1 MALNSSN
8 FQILVNAVLD
18 AKNIQA
24 QLDKISQK
32 YATMK
37 VGIDVDTSKLN
48 SALSGLKGL
57 KVGFE
62 DTSTSAEK
70 TSQSIGDIFAKVSKF
85 GGVTLV
91 INELRQS
98 LMEGVDAV
106 RELDAAVTEYKK
118 VSDLTDEGMKSFVS
132 TAREMGLEVG
142 KSATEF
148 IEAGTQ
154 FKKMGYSDQESLQ
167 LGKVAT
173 MFQNIADTAI
183 SAGDSASFVNSQ
195 MKAFNMT
202 AEDAQHIIDVTNEVA
217 NNMAVGTND
226 LAKGLTVAGAGLSV
240 LGNDFEQS
248 IALITSG
255 TEILTGRS
263 VQVARGLTTIGNNI
277 AKAANEAGELSFK
290 VQGVTKSIDLFDKST
305 GEMKSTYQVFQ
316 DLKSS
321 WDDMS
326 QAEKQSLGLA
336 LAGKNQFSVFNSVML
351 NLNSATEAYK
361 IALDSQ
367 GSALK
372 ENARYLDSIQGKV
385 SQFTSE
391 LEKFWTEGISSD
403 SVKRLV
409 EFGTQVLKLI
419 NDLGGMPTVLT
430 AITGAFITLNGHK
443 VPEMIAKI
451 STNVLDMI
459 AKFDYAYAATGSLA
473 QGFTAMAGAGSLLT
487 ASLGAVSLVVT
498 GLVAA
503 YGYYNTQQEN
513 ARRAA
518 EQAGS
523 SFEDERKNL
532 YNLRLEYIN
541 AKDAASNEDEDK
553 QKLKST
559 ISKLAKAYGVEEEA
573 LSNLNGTRAEGLD
586 LLSKENAEKSQD
598 FLNRNQ
604 AEIQKAQKATQDML
618 NRTSFYIP
626 LKFTSDTESS
636 ESFKAFYNK
645 YTKSLGEGVYEVA
658 GGYKELIADLNTT
671 ITAMQQED
679 NQTKLHQQTLAFLSN
694 TLVEL
699 EDKYNKTATLTREAA
714 DATVDVDKK
723 TQSFINT
730 QYDSLSSFESVYNAL
745 LKNNS
750 QIPLFKEALD
760 EVVATQ
766 FPDFAKALGIE
777 LQDNGDKAK
786 EAADGVNQYGEDAGE
801 AASQTEEFEKAIKS
815 LTSELKGVQ
824 DAYDTLHE
832 VADEYNKTGS
842 VTIDTMADLLSLNP
856 AYLESLQMVNGQL
869 VVNDEFL
876 MSMAQS
882 LTESEISAIYSSQGL
897 DTFSESEQKVG
908 TNAETGKQGSDNLGT
923 SIQQVGTASSQ
934 ANPYLTTIGNTAIT
948 TGNQFAQGA
957 QGILQFASSLD
968 AVSGAAPKARTG
980 SSGVGVQFY
989 SEGFDAQV
997 QAYRNQQNQ
1006 KLLEEL
1012 RKGLQ
1017 FKPSTS
1023 GGKSGKGGGGS
1034 KKSSTSDAEKQAKAD
1049 AKAYKEA
1056 FEKELATLDKQKAS
1070 MKDNAATD
1078 KWYYE
1083 QLEELT
1089 NKYYKDKEGYED
1101 EYNKYHEKALDGMT
1115 KAHDAAYTE
1124 RYNLLKH
1131 QLAMDMISEQEYYDE
1146 LEELMKEFYSNEE
1159 KYAEQRWKIEEEIYS
1174 GRNKLEE
1181 ENTRKAEQEAEKR
1194 KKARKEEWEEEKAWY
1209 EEQQSNLET
1218 AFSYVASLAQKEID
1232 ALNERKQAIQDQYD
1246 AEIDKINEKNDATND
1261 EIELQEKLDALA
1273 KAQQKKVRIYREGQG
1288 FVYET
1293 DQSAVDEAKTALTQY
1308 KKEQD
1313 TKKEIK
1319 RLEDIRDA
1327 TINSVEEQIKYW
1339 QKYKDEWGNVTDN
1352 YTTEQNKLLAE
1363 QVLGISLEGENWE
1376 KRLGNLQ
1383 DYVDRYNEIM
1393 STLKTRYKSY
1403 DDDDDED
1410 FGDELDPDEY
1420 YSDKEPSYSHGSGGD
1435 NWYEDDTSH
1444 GPGAYANGTTKGY
1457 GLSMVGEK
1465 GRELRVLG
1473 SRSNE
1478 GDGII
1483 PNHLTENLMQLGKF
1497 SPTQWLNSIVGKM
1510 GGQSAPI
1517 YNYAF
1522 ENLTLPNVTNAQSF
1536 IDELKNLKNRALQ
1549 MGGRRD

>member
-8 FQILVNAVLD
+8 FQILVNAILD

-48 SALSGLKGL
+48 DALSGLKGL
-57 KVGFE
+57 KVGFD

-70 TSQSIGDIFAKVSKF
+70 TSQSIGDIFTKVSKF

-98 LMEGVDAV
+98 LMDGVDAV

-263 VQVARGLTTIGNNI
+263 AQVARGLTTIGNNI

-372 ENARYLDSIQGKV
+372 ENARYLDSIRGKV

-391 LEKFWTEGISSD
+391 LEKFWTEGINSE

-409 EFGTQVLKLI
+409 EFGTNVLKLI
-419 NDLGGMPTVLT
+419 NDLGGLPTVLT
-430 AITGAFITLNGHK
+430 AIGGAFITLKGYNIGKTIISTTDNIATSIADVIGLIVDLRQNGFTLT
-443 VPEMIAKI
+443 EMIAGLVSS
-451 STNVLDMI
+451 STLW
-459 AKFDYAYAATGSLA
+459 TLG
-473 QGFTAMAGAGSLLT
+473 
-487 ASLGAVSLVVT
+487 LGAVTTAITLA
-498 GLVAA
+498 VAA
-503 YGYYNTQQEN
+503 HAKYVQEMQNSGRETSNNITELAKLKQKYNEIYTSE
-513 ARRAA
+513 
-518 EQAGS
+518 
-523 SFEDERKNL
+523 EDEKTK
-532 YNLRLEYIN
+532 
-541 AKDAASNEDEDK
+541 A
-553 QKLKST
+553 
-559 ISKLAKAYGVEEEA
+559 SKLAEIR
-573 LSNLNGTRAEGLD
+573 SNLA
-586 LLSKENAEKSQD
+586 SKYGIE
-598 FLNRNQ
+598 
-604 AEIQKAQKATQDML
+604 
-618 NRTSFYIP
+618 
-626 LKFTSDTESS
+626 
-636 ESFKAFYNK
+636 
-645 YTKSLGEGVYEVA
+645 
-658 GGYKELIADLNTT
+658 
-671 ITAMQQED
+671 
-679 NQTKLHQQTLAFLSN
+679 
-694 TLVEL
+694 
-699 EDKYNKTATLTREAA
+699 
-714 DATVDVDKK
+714 
-723 TQSFINT
+723 
-730 QYDSLSSFESVYNAL
+730 
-745 LKNNS
+745 
-750 QIPLFKEALD
+750 KEALD
-760 EVVATQ
+760 ELNGSREKGNELLADEIVKIGEEDYAKYGQEINKAIEYLTKDIKPINFGTLLDFSGMENDVA
-766 FPDFAKALGIE
+766 AKFQEVFKDIGTFKNGMLVSVKGLPEDVKTALQTMLTYMEKIQQPTMRE
-777 LQDNGDKAK
+777 QEIIDNLKAK
-786 EAADGVNQYGEDAGE
+786 LNSLSDTYEENTQKVEQHANSYIAVQDAFSTFTQGVYENQEAFDEAYKTYINSLPPLESIRN
-801 AASQTEEFEKAIKS
+801 AASELANSLFPEYTGAVKDNSNAQQDFQSDSENSTSATEEFEKAIKS

-856 AYLESLQMVNGQL
+856 EYLNSLQMVNGQL
-869 VVNDEFL
+869 VVNDASL

-882 LTESEISAIYSSQGL
+882 FTESGISAISSSQGL

-980 SSGVGVQFY
+980 SSGVGVQSY

-1218 AFSYVASLAQKEID
+1218 AFNYVASLAQKEID
-1232 ALNERKQAIQDQYD
+1232 KLNERKQAIQDQYD

-1497 SPTQWLNSIVGKM
+1497 SPTQWLNSIIGKV
-1510 GGQSAPI
+1510 GGQSTPV

-1522 ENLTLPNVTNAQSF
+1522 DSLVLPNVTNAQSF

>member
-1 MALNSSN
+1 MAMNSSN
-8 FQILVNAVLD
+8 FQILVNAILD

-48 SALSGLKGL
+48 DALSGLKGL
-57 KVGFE
+57 KVGFD

-263 VQVARGLTTIGNNI
+263 AQVARGLTTIGNNI
-277 AKAANEAGELSFK
+277 TKAANEAGELSFK

-391 LEKFWTEGISSD
+391 LEKFWTEGINSE

-409 EFGTQVLKLI
+409 EFGTNVLKLI
-419 NDLGGMPTVLT
+419 NDLGGLPTVLT
-430 AITGAFITLNGHK
+430 AIGGAFITLKGYNIGKTIISTTDNIATSIADVIGLIVDLRQNGFTLT
-443 VPEMIAKI
+443 EMITGLI
-451 STNVLDMI
+451 SSSTLW
-459 AKFDYAYAATGSLA
+459 TLG
-473 QGFTAMAGAGSLLT
+473 
-487 ASLGAVSLVVT
+487 LGAVTTAITLA
-498 GLVAA
+498 VAA
-503 YGYYNTQQEN
+503 HAKYVQEMQNSGRETSNNITELAKLKQKYNEIYTSE
-513 ARRAA
+513 
-518 EQAGS
+518 
-523 SFEDERKNL
+523 EDEETK
-532 YNLRLEYIN
+532 
-541 AKDAASNEDEDK
+541 A
-553 QKLKST
+553 
-559 ISKLAKAYGVEEEA
+559 SKLA
-573 LSNLNGTRAEGLD
+573 
-586 LLSKENAEKSQD
+586 
-598 FLNRNQ
+598 
-604 AEIQKAQKATQDML
+604 EI
-618 NRTSFYIP
+618 RS
-626 LKFTSDTESS
+626 
-636 ESFKAFYNK
+636 
-645 YTKSLGEGVYEVA
+645 
-658 GGYKELIADLNTT
+658 
-671 ITAMQQED
+671 
-679 NQTKLHQQTLAFLSN
+679 TLAS
-694 TLVEL
+694 
-699 EDKYNKTATLTREAA
+699 KYGIE
-714 DATVDVDKK
+714 
-723 TQSFINT
+723 
-730 QYDSLSSFESVYNAL
+730 
-745 LKNNS
+745 
-750 QIPLFKEALD
+750 KEALD
-760 EVVATQ
+760 ELNGSREKGDELLADEIVKIGEEDYAKYGQEINKAIEYLTKDIKPINFGTLLDFSGMEDDVAVKFQEVFKDIGT
-766 FPDFAKALGIE
+766 FKNGMLVSVKGLPEEVKTALQTMLTYMEKIQQPTMRE
-777 LQDNGDKAK
+777 QEIIDNLKAK
-786 EAADGVNQYGEDAGE
+786 LKSLSDTYEENTQKVEQHANSYIAVQDTFSTFTQGVYENQEAFDEAYKTYINSLPPLESIRNAAGE
-801 AASQTEEFEKAIKS
+801 LANSLFPEFTGAVKDNSNAQQDFQDDSESSTNATEEFEKAIKS

-856 AYLESLQMVNGQL
+856 AYLESLQTINGQL
-869 VVNDEFL
+869 IVNDESL

-882 LTESEISAIYSSQGL
+882 FTESGISAISSTQGL
-897 DTFSESEQKVG
+897 EVFSGSEQNIG
-908 TNAETGKQGSDNLGT
+908 TNAETAKQGTDNLGT
-923 SIQQVGTASSQ
+923 SITQVGTASSQ
-934 ANPYLTTIGNTAIT
+934 ANSYVDTFGNTMIT
-948 TGNQFAQGA
+948 AGNKGEQGA
-957 QGILQFASSLD
+957 TGLFKFASGL
-968 AVSGAAPKARTG
+968 AAISNANANITG
-980 SSGVGVQFY
+980 GVGVKSY

-997 QAYRNQQNQ
+997 QAYQKQQNN
-1006 KLLEEL
+1006 KILEEL
-1012 RKGLQ
+1012 KKNLQ

-1023 GGKSGKGGGGS
+1023 GGKSGKSGGGS

-1056 FEKELATLDKQKAS
+1056 FEKELADLDKRKAT
-1070 MKDNAATD
+1070 MKDNASTD

-1083 QLEELT
+1083 QLEQLT
-1089 NKYYKDKEGYED
+1089 NKYYKDKEGYEE

-1115 KAHDAAYTE
+1115 KAHDEAYNE
-1124 RYNLLKH
+1124 RYALLKH

-1146 LEELMKEFYSNEE
+1146 LEELMKEFYGNEE
-1159 KYAEQRWKIEEEIYS
+1159 KYGEQRWKIEEEIYS

-1181 ENTRKAEQEAEKR
+1181 ESTRKAEQEAEKR
-1194 KKARKEEWEEEKAWY
+1194 KKARKEEWEEEKEWY

-1218 AFSYVASLAQKEID
+1218 AFNYVASLAQKEID
-1232 ALNERKQAIQDQYD
+1232 KLNERKQAIQDQYD

-1403 DDDDDED
+1403 DDDDDE
-1410 FGDELDPDEY
+1410 FGDELDSEEHWT
-1420 YSDKEPSYSHGSGGD
+1420 DKEPSYSHGSGGD

>member
-1 MALNSSN
+1 MAMNSNN

-48 SALSGLKGL
+48 DALSGLKGL
-57 KVGFE
+57 KVGFD

-70 TSQSIGDIFAKVSKF
+70 TSQSIGDIFTKVSKF

-98 LMEGVDAV
+98 LMDGVDAV

-118 VSDLTDEGMKSFVS
+118 VSDLTDEGMKQYIED
-132 TAREMGLEVG
+132 AREMGLEVG
-142 KSATEF
+142 RTATE
-148 IEAGTQ
+148 AMQAAAT
-154 FKKMGYSDQESLQ
+154 FKKMGYSDQDSLQ
-167 LGKVAT
+167 LAKISS
-173 MFQNIADTAI
+173 MFQNVADTAI
-183 SAGDSASFVNSQ
+183 TAGESASFVNSQ
-195 MKAFNMT
+195 MKAFSMT
-202 AEDAQHIIDVTNEVA
+202 TENAEHIISAVNEVA
-217 NNMAVGTND
+217 NNFALGTND
-226 LAKGLTVAGAGLSV
+226 LAQALQISASGIAV
-240 LGNDFEQS
+240 LGNSFEDTIGMITAGLEVMPGQAAKIGRSIVSFGNNLAKTAQTAGELTYKVQGTAKSLSLLDSATGETKSTMQILKDLKSDWDAMTDSERQS
-248 IALITSG
+248 IAL
-255 TEILTGRS
+255 
-263 VQVARGLTTIGNNI
+263 AIGS
-277 AKAANEAGELSFK
+277 K
-290 VQGVTKSIDLFDKST
+290 T
-305 GEMKSTYQVFQ
+305 
-316 DLKSS
+316 
-321 WDDMS
+321 
-326 QAEKQSLGLA
+326 
-336 LAGKNQFSVFNSVML
+336 QFSSL
-351 NLNSATEAYK
+351 SAILQNLNSGVEASK
-361 IALDSQ
+361 TALQSQ

-459 AKFDYAYAATGSLA
+459 AKFDYAYTATGSLT

-487 ASLGAVSLVVT
+487 ASLGAISLVVT

-513 ARRAA
+513 ARRTA

-523 SFEDERKNL
+523 SFEEERKNL
-532 YNLRLEYIN
+532 YNLRLEYIS
-541 AKDAASNEDEDK
+541 AKEATGDEDENK

-559 ISKLAKAYGVEEEA
+559 ISKLAKAYGIEEEA

-604 AEIQKAQKATQDML
+604 AEIQKAQKATQEML

-626 LKFTSDTESS
+626 LKFTYDTESS
-636 ESFKAFYNK
+636 ESFKAFYDK
-645 YTKSLGEGVYEVA
+645 YTKSLGEGVYEAA

-699 EDKYNKTATLTREAA
+699 EEKYNKTSTLTREAA

-723 TQSFINT
+723 TQSFLNT

-745 LKNNS
+745 LENNS

-786 EAADGVNQYGEDAGE
+786 EAANGVNQYGEDVGE

-842 VTIDTMADLLSLNP
+842 VNIDTMADLLSLNP
-856 AYLESLQMVNGQL
+856 AYLESLQMINGQL

-882 LTESEISAIYSSQGL
+882 FTESGISAISSTQGL
-897 DTFSESEQKVG
+897 EVFSGGEQNIG
-908 TNAETGKQGSDNLGT
+908 TNAETAKQGTDNLGT
-923 SIQQVGTASSQ
+923 SITQVGTASSQ
-934 ANPYLTTIGNTAIT
+934 ANPYLTTIGNTAVA
-948 TGNQFAQGA
+948 TGNQFEQGA
-957 QGILQFASSLD
+957 SGLFKFASGLVALSN
-968 AVSGAAPKARTG
+968 ANINANVTG
-980 SSGVGVQFY
+980 GVGVKSY
-989 SEGFDAQV
+989 SGGFDAQV
-997 QAYRNQQNQ
+997 QAYQKQQNN
-1006 KLLEEL
+1006 KILEEL
-1012 RKGLQ
+1012 KKNLQ

-1056 FEKELATLDKQKAS
+1056 FEKELADLDKRKAT
-1070 MKDNAATD
+1070 MKDNASTD

-1083 QLEELT
+1083 QLEQLT
-1089 NKYYKDKEGYED
+1089 NKYYKDKEGYEE

-1115 KAHDAAYTE
+1115 KAHDEAYNE
-1124 RYNLLKH
+1124 RYTLLKH
-1131 QLAMDMISEQEYYDE
+1131 QLAMDEISEREYYDE
-1146 LEELMKEFYSNEE
+1146 LEELMKEFYGNEE
-1159 KYAEQRWKIEEEIYS
+1159 KYGEKRWKIEEEIYS

-1181 ENTRKAEQEAEKR
+1181 ESTRKAEQEAEKR
-1194 KKARKEEWEEEKAWY
+1194 KKARKEEWEEEKEWY

-1218 AFSYVASLAQKEID
+1218 TFNYVASLAQKEID
-1232 ALNERKQAIQDQYD
+1232 KLNERKQAIQDQYD

-1403 DDDDDED
+1403 DDDDDE
-1410 FGDELDPDEY
+1410 FGDELDSDEY

>member
-37 VGIDVDTSKLN
+37 VGIDVDTSKL
-48 SALSGLKGL
+48 SDALSGLKGL
-57 KVGFE
+57 KVGFD

-70 TSQSIGDIFAKVSKF
+70 TSQSIGDIFTKVSKF

-263 VQVARGLTTIGNNI
+263 AQVARGLTTIGNNI

-645 YTKSLGEGVYEVA
+645 YTKSLGEGVYEAA

-869 VVNDEFL
+869 VVNDESL

-882 LTESEISAIYSSQGL
+882 FTETGISAISSTQGL
-897 DTFSESEQKVG
+897 DVFSGSEQNIG
-908 TNAETGKQGSDNLGT
+908 ISAETAKQGTDDLGT
-923 SIQQVGTASSQ
+923 SVTQVGTASSQ
-934 ANPYLTTIGNTAIT
+934 ANSYVDTFGNTMIT
-948 TGNQFAQGA
+948 AGNKGEQGA
-957 QGILQFASSLD
+957 TGLFKFASGL
-968 AVSGAAPKARTG
+968 AAISNANANITG
-980 SSGVGVQFY
+980 GVGVKSY

-997 QAYRNQQNQ
+997 QAYQKQQNN
-1006 KLLEEL
+1006 KILEEL
-1012 RKGLQ
+1012 KKNLQ

-1056 FEKELATLDKQKAS
+1056 FEKELADLDKRKS
-1070 MKDNAATD
+1070 TMKDNASTD

-1089 NKYYKDKEGYED
+1089 NKYYKDKEGYEE

-1232 ALNERKQAIQDQYD
+1232 ALSERKQAIQDQYD

-1497 SPTQWLNSIVGKM
+1497 SPTQWLNSIIDKV
-1510 GGQSAPI
+1510 GGQSTPV

-1522 ENLTLPNVTNAQSF
+1522 DSLVLPNVTNAQSF

>member
-1 MALNSSN
+1 MTGASGMAALGNS
-8 FQILVNAVLD
+8 LD
-18 AKNIQA
+18 ETIGI
-24 QLDKISQK
+24 ISS
-32 YATMK
+32 
-37 VGIDVDTSKLN
+37 V
-48 SALSGLKGL
+48 
-57 KVGFE
+57 
-62 DTSTSAEK
+62 
-70 TSQSIGDIFAKVSKF
+70 
-85 GGVTLV
+85 
-91 INELRQS
+91 
-98 LMEGVDAV
+98 
-106 RELDAAVTEYKK
+106 VTEMPNQA
-118 VSDLTDEGMKSFVS
+118 S
-132 TAREMGLEVG
+132 R
-142 KSATEF
+142 
-148 IEAGTQ
+148 
-154 FKKMGYSDQESLQ
+154 
-167 LGKVAT
+167 
-173 MFQNIADTAI
+173 AI
-183 SAGDSASFVNSQ
+183 RGIQSY
-195 MKAFNMT
+195 
-202 AEDAQHIIDVTNEVA
+202 
-217 NNMAVGTND
+217 
-226 LAKGLTVAGAGLSV
+226 
-240 LGNDFEQS
+240 GN
-248 IALITSG
+248 A
-255 TEILTGRS
+255 
-263 VQVARGLTTIGNNI
+263 I
-277 AKAANEAGELSFK
+277 AKLANDSGELSYK
-290 VQGVTKSIDLFDKST
+290 VDGVTKSISLLDSTTGDIKST
-305 GEMKSTYQVFQ
+305 FAVLSEINK
-316 DLKSS
+316 DWNK
-321 WDDMS
+321 MS
-326 QAEKQSLGLA
+326 NAEKQALGLA
-336 LAGKNQFSVFNSVML
+336 LAGKNQFAVFEAS
-351 NLNSATEAYK
+351 LNSFDVALDATEK
-361 IALDSQ
+361 ALGST

-487 ASLGAVSLVVT
+487 ASLGAVSLVIT

-503 YGYYNTQQEN
+503 YSYYNTQQEN

-541 AKDAASNEDEDK
+541 AKEATGDEDENK

-559 ISKLAKAYGVEEEA
+559 ISKLAKAYGIEEEA

-626 LKFTSDTESS
+626 LKFTYDTESS

-645 YTKSLGEGVYEVA
+645 YTQSLGEGVYKAA

-730 QYDSLSSFESVYNAL
+730 QYNSLSSFESVYNAL
-745 LKNNS
+745 LENNS

-786 EAADGVNQYGEDAGE
+786 EAADGVNQYGEDVGE

-856 AYLESLQMVNGQL
+856 EYLNSLQMVNGQL
-869 VVNDEFL
+869 VVNDASL

-882 LTESEISAIYSSQGL
+882 FTESGISAISSSQGL

-980 SSGVGVQFY
+980 SSGVGVQSY

-1012 RKGLQ
+1012 KKGLQ

-1023 GGKSGKGGGGS
+1023 GSKGGKGGGS

-1056 FEKELATLDKQKAS
+1056 FEKELATLDKQKVS

-1159 KYAEQRWKIEEEIYS
+1159 KYGEQRWKIEEEIYS

-1181 ENTRKAEQEAEKR
+1181 ESTRKAEQEAEKR
-1194 KKARKEEWEEEKAWY
+1194 KKARKEEWEEEKEWY

-1218 AFSYVASLAQKEID
+1218 AFNYVASLAQKEID
-1232 ALNERKQAIQDQYD
+1232 KLNERKQAIQDQYD

-1273 KAQQKKVRIYREGQG
+1273 KAQQKKVRIYREGEG

-1293 DQSAVDEAKTALTQY
+1293 DQSAVDEAKSALTQY

-1339 QKYKDEWGNVTDN
+1339 EKYKDEWGSVTDN